1 VLIHTRLV
9 LIADRKRCAKI
20 RGVMIEVGGKLMT
33 PEEVNA
39 LIAGNV
45 DEHGVD
51 VSVIDIFLCLTPEQ
65 RLQACAN
72 LSKFVTDARRNTGG
86 SMQQ

>member
-1 VLIHTRLV
+1 MPLCVNTWHVLTAAKEL
-9 LIADRKRCAKI
+9 CAKI

-51 VSVIDIFLCLTPEQ
+51 VSVIDVFLSLTPEQ
-65 RLQACAN
+65 RLQACTNFA
-72 LSKFVTDARRNTGG
+72 KFVAEARRSAG
-86 SMQQ
+86 

>member
-1 VLIHTRLV
+1 
-9 LIADRKRCAKI
+9 
-20 RGVMIEVGGKLMT
+20 MT

-51 VSVIDIFLCLTPEQ
+51 VSVIDVFLSFTPEQ
-65 RLQACAN
+65 RLQACTNFA
-72 LSKFVTDARRNTGG
+72 KFVAEVRRSAG
-86 SMQQ
+86 